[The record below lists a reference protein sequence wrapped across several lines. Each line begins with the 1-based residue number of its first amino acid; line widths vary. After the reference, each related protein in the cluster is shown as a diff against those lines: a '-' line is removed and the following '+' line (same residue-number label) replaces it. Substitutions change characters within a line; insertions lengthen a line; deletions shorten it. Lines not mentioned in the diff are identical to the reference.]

1 MSISSSRPEVA
12 TSQGAV
18 RGAVEAGVHVFRGI
32 PYAQPPVGAL
42 RLAAPEPAAP
52 WEGVRDAGT
61 FGPSA
66 PQSGFAV
73 SADAPASAGRG
84 GEVEAGDD
92 DRGWLTLNIWTPDLG
107 AARLP
112 VMVWIYGGGYTEG
125 RADDPMYDGTILAGD
140 NGVVVVSMNYRLGA
154 EGFGLF
160 AGAPANRGLLD
171 QVAALTWVR
180 DNIESFGGDP
190 GRVTVFGESA
200 GGGSVA
206 ALLAMPSAQGLFSR
220 AIVQSMPSKFYSREL
235 AERLGRATA
244 EQAGVPAT
252 AAGIA
257 SVEPQVLAGVTAALA
272 RQMAGDPGRW
282 GVEANRPVSPVVDGD
297 VIPRSPWEA
306 LAAGQA
312 RGVTVLGGHTRN
324 EWLAIMAMAG
334 QLGGVDETVVETY
347 LHALT
352 PDNGKAYRAA
362 FPDAQPWQLYEKLMT
377 DWSFRAP
384 LFQLLD
390 AHVAGGGTAYAYELA
405 WKTSMS
411 GRPVDGTP
419 HGSDLPLVFGN
430 FGAGPFGGEPTEEAQ
445 ALSSRMRTTWTSFA
459 GSGYPGWAAYNPERR
474 IAKVFDLQD
483 SVGPYTGE
491 VNLSLW
497 ADTPFGAIPAPK
509 D

>member
-1 MSISSSRPEVA
+1 VNNSSSRPEVV
-12 TSQGAV
+12 TSKGAV
-18 RGAVEAGVHVFRGI
+18 RGTLETGVHVFRGI
-32 PYAQPPVGAL
+32 PFAQPPVGAL
-42 RLAAPEPAAP
+42 RLAAPEPVTA
-52 WEGVRDAGT
+52 WDGVRDAGT

-73 SADAPASAGRG
+73 SAETTAG
-84 GEVEAGDD
+84 GEHAVTTDTD

-112 VMVWIYGGGYTEG
+112 VMVWIYGGGYTQG
-125 RADDPMYDGTILAGD
+125 RADDPQYDGTRLARE

-160 AGAPANRGLLD
+160 TGAPANRGLLD
-171 QVAALTWVR
+171 QAAALTWVR
-180 DNIESFGGDP
+180 DNIEPFGGDP

-206 ALLAMPSAQGLFSR
+206 ALLAMPRAQGLFQR

-235 AERLGRATA
+235 AEGLGRAMA

-257 SVEPQVLAGVTAALA
+257 SIGPWALA
-272 RQMAGDPGRW
+272 EVTSALGTQLAGDPGRW
-282 GVEANRPVSPVVDGD
+282 GAEANRPVSPVVDGD
-297 VIPRSPWEA
+297 VIPRSPWDA

-312 RGVTVLGGHTRN
+312 REVTVLGGHTRN
-324 EWLAIMAMAG
+324 EWLAIMAMTG
-334 QLGGVDETVVETY
+334 QLGGMDDAAVETY

-352 PDNGKAYRAA
+352 SDDGKGYRAA

-377 DWSFRAP
+377 DWSFRVP
-384 LFQLLD
+384 LLQLLD

-405 WKTSMS
+405 WKTSMF
-411 GRPVDGTP
+411 GKQVGGAP

-430 FGAGPFGGEPTEEAQ
+430 FEAGPIGGKPTEEDE
-445 ALSSRMRTTWTSFA
+445 ALSSRMRTTWTAFA
-459 GSGYPGWAAYNPERR
+459 GHGDPGWATYDPEHR
-474 IAKVFDLQD
+474 IAKVFDLED
-483 SVGPYTGE
+483 SVGPYTGQ
-491 VNLSLW
+491 VNLDLW
-497 ADTPFGAIPAPK
+497 AGTAFGAIPAPK